1 MSKDFFQDEKLTRE
15 GNLLRESL
23 MQKLAAMRAELI
35 KYYTG
40 EGFSVE
46 AIHSLISA
54 TEREDA
60 KKADEKEILA
70 ISSRIEKLVKQTAP
84 GGIKCQL

>member
-35 KYYTG
+35 KYYAG
-40 EGFSVE
+40 EGFSRKS
-46 AIHSLISA
+46 IHEVFSQ

-60 KKADEKEILA
+60 RKADEAEILA
-70 ISSRIEKLVKQTAP
+70 ISERIEVLEQRLKEESNVNYN
-84 GGIKCQL
+84 

>member
-35 KYYTG
+35 KYYTCLLYT
-40 EGFSVE
+40 S
-46 AIHSLISA
+46 
-54 TEREDA
+54 DA
-60 KKADEKEILA
+60 ADE
-70 ISSRIEKLVKQTAP
+70 
-84 GGIKCQL
+84 